1 MECATQGDAAADCGP
16 LAAVWIQNRYPPY
29 KCHPSQ
35 MSTQISRIRITP
47 LLKTSENKVFVTW
60 IVSMVWIFPA
70 SNSQQLASKAAM
82 SKQGCKVQSAY
93 RLQQQKGRRFEQ
105 YFRGKLSL
113 IICNSIVI
121 RYIYIYLHIHTI
133 HYISTY
139 TQHIKI
145 YRHTYNTYLYIYTQC
160 ISIYTIYLH
169 TQHTYIY
176 IYISQCLT

>member
-16 LAAVWIQNRYPPY
+16 LDLEVLSQKLDGWAAVWIQNRYPPY

-93 RLQQQKGRRFEQ
+93 RLQQQKGRRFEY
-105 YFRGKLSL
+105 YFLGKLSL

-121 RYIYIYLHIHTI
+121 RYIYIHIHTI

-139 TQHIKI
+139 TQ
-145 YRHTYNTYLYIYTQC
+145 YI
-160 ISIYTIYLH
+160 
-169 TQHTYIY
+169 
-176 IYISQCLT
+176 